1 MAARTNSARKT
12 TPAKKTAAKT
22 PVKKTASPARKPAAK
37 KALPKT
43 APVNTDTVVD
53 FRRPLPVRRKVFVGP
68 MGVTEQAAIRAALAA
83 AAARL
88 PVPVSAWTGPRAE
101 LADGTVLTHTPPHA
115 TTDRQPTFV
124 ATIRCPHGAVH
135 AHTIH
140 TAQELHRARILT
152 VQCDQRTDTAPETPA
167 PNPSVRA
174 LGDGLTRAKT
184 ATAETEPLNQA
195 EIAAGL
201 AARAADTETPKEHP
215 EP

>member
-12 TPAKKTAAKT
+12 TPAKKTAANT
-22 PVKKTASPARKPAAK
+22 PAKKTASPARKPAAK
-37 KALPKT
+37 KALPKA
-43 APVNTDTVVD
+43 APVNNATVVD
-53 FRRPLPVRRKVFVGP
+53 FRRPLPIRRKVFVGP
-68 MGVTEQAAIRAALAA
+68 MGVTEQAAIRAALAS

-88 PVPVSAWTGPRAE
+88 PVAVSAWTGPRAE

-152 VQCDQRTDTAPETPA
+152 IQCDQRADTAPETPA
-167 PNPSVRA
+167 PNPAVRA
-174 LGDGLTRAKT
+174 LGDGLTRAKS
-184 ATAETEPLNQA
+184 ATAETEPMSA
-195 EIAAGL
+195 DAIAAGL
-201 AARAADTETPKEHP
+201 AARAADTETPKGHP
-215 EP
+215 QT